1 MQSLYLNLQVT
12 HFVSPSEML
21 LKNCHNKLA
30 MNLALSINCN
40 LRNIVFMTSMGSEKV
55 MYVNFSLQI

>member
-1 MQSLYLNLQVT
+1 MQSSYLNLQVT

-21 LKNCHNKLA
+21 LKKFHNKLA

-40 LRNIVFMTSMGSEKV
+40 LKNIVFVTSMGSEKV